1 MSTVE
6 VIYDLLD
13 VCVFVVESFMKA
25 KAKCQ
30 KKIFRLFFEICDIQ
44 AHRVFYREI
53 VNLKLKHSVKLRD
66 SVTVELN
73 SEYFKIICCI
83 S

>member
-25 KAKCQ
+25 KAKCE
-30 KKIFRLFFEICDIQ
+30 KKYSDYFSKYATF
-44 AHRVFYREI
+44 
-53 VNLKLKHSVKLRD
+53 KHIG
-66 SVTVELN
+66 
-73 SEYFKIICCI
+73 YFIGR
-83 S
+83 